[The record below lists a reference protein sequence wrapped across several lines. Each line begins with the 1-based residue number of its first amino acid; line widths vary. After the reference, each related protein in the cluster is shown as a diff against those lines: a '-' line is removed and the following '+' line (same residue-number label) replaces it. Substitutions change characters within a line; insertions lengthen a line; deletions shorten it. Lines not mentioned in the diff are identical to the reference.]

1 MLLAAKP
8 DDDDEL
14 PAARGHGP
22 LGFNYMLGGARR
34 LAFISYR
41 RADSAGQTGR
51 IHDHLKS
58 RFGPGRV
65 FRDITIPPGLDWRQ
79 RIETSLIDCVVVIAV
94 IGNGWVCK
102 RLSHPDDLLRHELE
116 VALQRNIGVIPVL
129 VDGAT
134 LPRPRDLPTSLRGLL
149 DAQALEIHEED
160 FDHDIRKLIDRVRAG
175 ERIVVTRHGKPAVAI
190 VPPDAVDARLPS
202 GRPSGFAAL
211 AGRIRECTN
220 RAAPH
225 RGWTGERPAG
235 GGLVDSAW
243 CGDTRPRDLGG
254 R

>member
-79 RIETSLIDCVVVIAV
+79 RIETSLIDCVVVITV

-160 FDHDIRKLIDRVRAG
+160 FDHDIRKLIDRVREFLAPPPRPKHPIAKPVGWLLAIVAG
-175 ERIVVTRHGKPAVAI
+175 LANALLGAAWWTALGVAI
-190 VPPDAVDARLPS
+190 LV
-202 GRPSGFAAL
+202 L
-211 AGRIRECTN
+211 AIWVV
-220 RAAPH
+220 A
-225 RGWTGERPAG
+225 
-235 GGLVDSAW
+235 
-243 CGDTRPRDLGG
+243 DLLLAQKLEIASVKK
-254 R
+254 